1 MRAEDFIPASVPYV
15 SGRTRLF
22 GIVGHPIEQVR
33 SPEFVT
39 AELSRRGH
47 DALLVPIHLPDD
59 RFDEL
64 MPAIMAVGN
73 LDGLIITIPYKARA
87 ARFADDLGPQARL
100 TGTVSVIAKTRTGW
114 RGEMFDGIG
123 CAEAILRRNVTIAQS
138 RIGLYGAGGAGSAI
152 ALALASRNPRSL
164 TIHDPDSV
172 RCDLLMDRLGKA
184 FPHLT
189 LAATIPEPDEIDI
202 LVNASPVGML
212 DPGACV
218 VADQRLPSRLAVMDI
233 VMTPDRTRLLQIAE
247 DSGCIAIYGR
257 EMLGSQ
263 IDAVTD
269 YLTEYRQREN
279 TISA

>member
-1 MRAEDFIPASVPYV
+1 MKAEDFIPTSVPYV

-47 DALLVPIHLPDD
+47 DAVLVPIHLPDD
-59 RFDEL
+59 RFEEL
-64 MPAIMAVGN
+64 MPAIMAIGN

-87 ARFADDLGPQARL
+87 ARFADDLGPQAQV
-100 TGTVSVIAKTRTGW
+100 TGTVSVMAKTRAGW

-123 CAEAILRRNVTIAQS
+123 CAAAIRRRNVAIAGS

-152 ALALASRNPRSL
+152 ALALASGNPRSL
-164 TIHDPDSV
+164 TIHDPDSA
-172 RCDLLMDRLGKA
+172 RCKMLTSQLAKA
-184 FPHLT
+184 FPRLALT
-189 LAATIPEPDEIDI
+189 AAIPNPDEIDI
-202 LVNASPVGML
+202 LINASPVGML
-212 DPGACV
+212 DPAASV
-218 VADQRLPSRLAVMDI
+218 VAGERLPSRLAVMDI
-233 VMTPDRTRLLQIAE
+233 VMAPDRTRLLRIAE

-263 IDAVTD
+263 IEAVTD
-269 YLTEYRQREN
+269 YLTENRPSE
-279 TISA
+279 SAIVA